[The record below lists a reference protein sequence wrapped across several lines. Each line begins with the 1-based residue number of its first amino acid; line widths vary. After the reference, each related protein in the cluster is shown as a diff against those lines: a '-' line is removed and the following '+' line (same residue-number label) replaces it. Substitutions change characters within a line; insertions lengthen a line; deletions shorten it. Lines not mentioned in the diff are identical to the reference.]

1 MCISISKLI
10 VNILFR
16 VFTINYDIVSDF
28 KLKYKYIYMYFI
40 YNISI
45 IQFKVENIFSKYFY
59 NLSICNCKR

>member
-28 KLKYKYIYMYFI
+28 KLKYKYIYI
-40 YNISI
+40 Y
-45 IQFKVENIFSKYFY
+45 VFY
-59 NLSICNCKR
+59 L